1 MATGE
6 ITSPQDAEYLPPESD
21 VKKLTG
27 WLKDQGFT
35 IDHLAPDGI
44 YATASTSKVAK
55 SLAVDIVRVTRDG
68 FTHNA
73 ARTAPSLP
81 ADLAKHVTA
90 IGGLQ
95 PFLCAHR
102 HSRLQTPKFGNRA
115 RLGRK
120 TTGVTKTP
128 PADDNVPPFMVS
140 EILKAY
146 DAEDLSETGDGQIIA
161 ILIDTFPDDDD
172 VKAFWSKNGIPG
184 NLARIEK
191 INVKGGSLP
200 PPAGEETLDVEWSS
214 GIAQKARIRVY
225 ATGSLAFVDLDRALD
240 EIIADVPKFAG
251 LRQLSISLGLG
262 ETYLGGPTGE
272 IATQHQKFLRLA
284 AASVNVFVSS
294 GEAGSN
300 PDQTGHS
307 SSGPAQAEY
316 AASDS
321 CVIGVGGTSLSLTSR
336 GTVARE
342 TGWANGGG
350 GVSKFFD
357 QPSWQKA
364 KGAPKSKKAPGAGC
378 QPGGRPGNRRLS
390 HSGGKGDPDRWHPL
404 ECTGL
409 GGFCALCN
417 EAREKAKKD
426 PLPFLNPALY
436 KLAGTSAFRDIN
448 AGSNGLYSAHTGFDL
463 VTGLGVPSVKNLRQA
478 LLKV

>member
-1 MATGE
+1 M
-6 ITSPQDAEYLPPESD
+6 
-21 VKKLTG
+21 
-27 WLKDQGFT
+27 
-35 IDHLAPDGI
+35 
-44 YATASTSKVAK
+44 
-55 SLAVDIVRVTRDG
+55 
-68 FTHNA
+68 
-73 ARTAPSLP
+73 
-81 ADLAKHVTA
+81 TA

-102 HSRLQTPKFGNRA
+102 HSRLQTPEFGNRA

-284 AASVNVFVSS
+284 AAGVNVFMSS
-294 GEAGSN
+294 GDAGSN

-364 KGAPKSKKAPGAGC
+364 KGAPKSKKRLVPDVSLVADPETGAFLILAGKATQIGGTSWSAPVGRLSARYAT
-378 QPGGRPGNRRLS
+378 RPGKRQKKTHCRFSIPLS
-390 HSGGKGDPDRWHPL
+390 TSSPAHPL
-404 ECTGL
+404 SATSM
-409 GGFCALCN
+409 
-417 EAREKAKKD
+417 
-426 PLPFLNPALY
+426 PAAMGCIPPIPDSTL
-436 KLAGTSAFRDIN
+436 SP
-448 AGSNGLYSAHTGFDL
+448 DL
-463 VTGLGVPSVKNLRQA
+463 VCQA
-478 LLKV
+478 